1 MTRREHCDA
10 VVLGGG
16 PAGSTFAAIARK
28 YAPDLRIV
36 LLEKD
41 RFPRYHIGEST
52 IPALNPVLRDLEVYD
67 RIRSTF
73 VKKMGITFIWGR
85 DRTPWDAD
93 YLKIQNIPGAGAG
106 GAIINV
112 LGQDFSKLLRRPS
125 ERDETFSA
133 VNVRRAEFDKILID
147 QARAFGVDVREG
159 TRAVSVLRK
168 PAQPGEIE
176 GEIEGV
182 EWEDEGGSR
191 GILYTP
197 FVLDATGLSAMLTR
211 ASRVRDPAMN
221 NFAVYGYLRNAG
233 WKVIYSGTRERTNV
247 FIASVEKGWIWY
259 IPIGEDLMSVGA
271 VTNTA
276 HFKDR
281 LKNVDLE
288 TFFWE
293 MLRSCP
299 EVRDLVKDAS
309 LRDDFLPNQKRV
321 SCSRDWSSWAEKPQG
336 KGWAAVGD
344 AAIFVD
350 PILSSG
356 VTLAMQS
363 AHRAAYTFNTARK
376 RPELPLDALWRAH
389 SDYMRGEAGAFLRLA
404 RVFYGN
410 NKAAESWW
418 WEAQRLVNA
427 TGKLDIEHRQ
437 AFTMATAGFFPTL
450 RAISP
455 DTVIPLVAGAAG
467 VEGDVLNIF
476 HESGLPS
483 EDELPNCIIKTLT
496 PFKLDMRTE
505 PLLIEGAPTGEL
517 DVYHDLVPRHADFFH
532 RIAAAPAR
540 IAPSM
545 APVVDA
551 VAGHERVGDLL
562 NAAPALLPERT
573 ASPEAIRRSAM
584 SIVKTA
590 ALKGFVRLLRAGEG
604 SPP

>member
-1 MTRREHCDA
+1 MTRSEHCDC

-16 PAGSTFAAIARK
+16 PAGSTFAAIAQK
-28 YAPDLRIV
+28 YAPNLRIV

-41 RFPRYHIGEST
+41 HFPRYHIGEST
-52 IPALNPVLRDLEVYD
+52 IPALNPVLRDLEIYD

-93 YLKIQNIPGAGAG
+93 YLKIQNIPAPG
-106 GAIINV
+106 GGTVINV
-112 LGQDFSKLLRRPS
+112 LGQDFSKLLRRPMQ
-125 ERDETFSA
+125 RDETFSA

-147 QARAFGVDVREG
+147 QARHFGVDVREG
-159 TRAVSVLRK
+159 TKALSILRK
-168 PAQPGEIE
+168 AAETDGDE
-176 GEIEGV
+176 GEVEGV
-182 EWEDEGGSR
+182 EWENERGER
-191 GILYTP
+191 GIIYTP
-197 FVLDATGLSAMLTR
+197 FVLDATGLTGLMTR
-211 ASRVRDPAMN
+211 NKRVRDPAMN
-221 NFAVYGYLRNAG
+221 NFAVYGYLKNAG
-233 WKVIYSGTRERTNV
+233 WKVIYSGTRDRSNV

-259 IPIGEDLMSVGA
+259 IPIGDDLMSVGA

-299 EVRDLVKDAS
+299 EVSDLVKDAE
-309 LRDDFLPNQKRV
+309 LRTDFLPGQKRV
-321 SCSRDWSSWAEKPQG
+321 SCSRDWSSWAEKPVG

-344 AAIFVD
+344 AAIFID

-376 RPELPLDALWRAH
+376 RPELSQEALWRAH
-389 SDYMRGEAGAFLRLA
+389 ADYMRGEAGAFLRLA

-410 NKAAESWW
+410 NRAAESWW
-418 WEAQRLVNA
+418 WEAQRLVNS
-427 TGKLDIEHRQ
+427 TGKLEIENRQ

-455 DTVIPLVAGAAG
+455 DTVLPLVSGAAG
-467 VEGDVLNIF
+467 LSGDVLNIF
-476 HESGLPS
+476 HDDGLPAP
-483 EDELPNCIIKTLT
+483 DELSNCTMTTLT
-496 PFKLDMRTE
+496 PFKLDLRTE
-505 PLLIEGAPTGEL
+505 PFLIEGAPTGEL
-517 DVYHDLVPRHADFFH
+517 DVYHDLVPYQFDFSH

-540 IAPSM
+540 IAPALS
-545 APVVDA
+545 PVVDA
-551 VAGHERVGDLL
+551 IAQHNKVGDLL
-562 NAAPALLPERT
+562 MAAPALLPERT
-573 ASPEAIRRSAM
+573 AAPDAIRKSAI
-584 SIVKTA
+584 SIVKAA
-590 ALKGFVRLLRAGEG
+590 ALKGFVKLEKAADGAA
-604 SPP
+604 

>member
-1 MTRREHCDA
+1 MARSEHCDA

-28 YAPDLRIV
+28 YAPGLRIV

-52 IPALNPVLRDLEVYD
+52 IPALNPVLRDLEIHDKV
-67 RIRSTF
+67 RSSF

-93 YLKIQNIPGAGAG
+93 YLKIQNVSAPGG
-106 GAIINV
+106 GTIINV
-112 LGQDFSKLLRRPS
+112 LGQDFTKLLRRPS

-159 TRAVSVLRK
+159 TKALSVLRK
-168 PAQPGEIE
+168 PAAEGEAE

-182 EWEDEGGSR
+182 EWENEGGGR
-191 GILYTP
+191 GILHTP
-197 FVLDATGLSAMLTR
+197 FVLDATGLMGMMTR
-211 ASRVRDPAMN
+211 GKRVRDPAMN

-233 WKVIYSGTRERTNV
+233 WKVMYSGTRDRSNV

-281 LKNVDLE
+281 LKDVDLE

-299 EVRDLVKDAS
+299 EVADLVKDAE
-309 LRDDFLPNQKRV
+309 LRDDFLPGHKRV

-336 KGWAAVGD
+336 RGWAAVGD

-363 AHRAAYTFNTARK
+363 AHRAAYTFNTARN
-376 RPELPLDALWRAH
+376 RPELSREALWRAH
-389 SDYMRGEAGAFLRLA
+389 ADYMRGEAGSFLRLA

-418 WEAQRLVNA
+418 WEAQRLVNS
-427 TGKLDIEHRQ
+427 TGRLEIENRE

-467 VEGDVLNIF
+467 ISGDVLNIF
-476 HESGLPS
+476 HEDGLPGA
-483 EDELPNCIIKTLT
+483 DEILNCKMRTIT
-496 PFKLDMRTE
+496 PFKLDLRTE
-505 PLLIEGAPTGEL
+505 PLLKEGAPTGEL
-517 DVYHDLVPRHADFFH
+517 DVYHDLVPHYFDFSH

-540 IAPSM
+540 IAPAM

-551 VAGHERVGDLL
+551 IAEHGRVSELL
-562 NAAPALLPERT
+562 DAAPALLPERT
-573 ASPEAIRRSAM
+573 ASADAIRKSAI
-584 SIVKTA
+584 SIVKAA
-590 ALKGFVRLLRAGEG
+590 ALKGFVKLYKDAADGAA
-604 SPP
+604 

>member
-1 MTRREHCDA
+1 MTRSEHCDC

-16 PAGSTFAAIARK
+16 PAGSTFAAIAQK
-28 YAPDLRIV
+28 YAPNLRIV

-41 RFPRYHIGEST
+41 HFPRYHIGEST
-52 IPALNPVLRDLEVYD
+52 IPALNPVLRDLEIYD

-93 YLKIQNIPGAGAG
+93 YLKIQNIPAPG
-106 GAIINV
+106 GGTVINV
-112 LGQDFSKLLRRPS
+112 LGQDFSKLLRRPMQ
-125 ERDETFSA
+125 RDETFSA

-147 QARAFGVDVREG
+147 QARHFGVDVREG
-159 TRAVSVLRK
+159 TKALSILRK
-168 PAQPGEIE
+168 AAETDGDE
-176 GEIEGV
+176 GEVEGV
-182 EWEDEGGSR
+182 EWENERGER
-191 GILYTP
+191 GIIYTP
-197 FVLDATGLSAMLTR
+197 FVLDATGLTGLMTR
-211 ASRVRDPAMN
+211 NKRVRDPAMN
-221 NFAVYGYLRNAG
+221 NFAVYGYLKNAG
-233 WKVIYSGTRERTNV
+233 WKVIYSGTRDRSNV

-259 IPIGEDLMSVGA
+259 IPIGDDLMSVGA

-299 EVRDLVKDAS
+299 EVSDLVKDAE
-309 LRDDFLPNQKRV
+309 LRTDFLPGQKRV
-321 SCSRDWSSWAEKPQG
+321 SCSRDWSSWAEKPVG

-344 AAIFVD
+344 AAIFID

-376 RPELPLDALWRAH
+376 RPELSKEALWRAH
-389 SDYMRGEAGAFLRLA
+389 ADYMRGEAGAFLRLA

-410 NKAAESWW
+410 NRAAESWW
-418 WEAQRLVNA
+418 WEAQRLVNS
-427 TGKLDIEHRQ
+427 TGKLEIENRQ

-455 DTVIPLVAGAAG
+455 DTVLPLVSGAAG
-467 VEGDVLNIF
+467 LSGDVLNIF
-476 HESGLPS
+476 HDDGLPAPDDLS
-483 EDELPNCIIKTLT
+483 NCTMTTLT
-496 PFKLDMRTE
+496 PFKLDLRTE
-505 PLLIEGAPTGEL
+505 PFLIEGAPTGEL
-517 DVYHDLVPRHADFFH
+517 DVYHDLVPYQFDFSH

-540 IAPSM
+540 IAPALS
-545 APVVDA
+545 PVVDA
-551 VAGHERVGDLL
+551 IAQHNKVGDLL
-562 NAAPALLPERT
+562 MAAPALLPERT
-573 ASPEAIRRSAM
+573 AAPDAIRKSAI
-584 SIVKTA
+584 SIVKAA
-590 ALKGFVRLLRAGEG
+590 ALKGFVKLEKAADGAA
-604 SPP
+604 